1 MSSAVYYKFK
11 SQKEPSKVLFDG
23 TGISI
28 FDLKK
33 EILLANKLSDTADS
47 FDLIISNPDT
57 KEEYKDDTEIISRSM
72 SVTARRL
79 PASRPGKG
87 TAIRYVSGSMPV
99 MGGGRNDLKRTQ
111 KVGGTDSVAPAVTT
125 PIPTGNEED
134 MISAMFQAQ
143 GQQWEQT
150 QEHMANATP
159 IYYKPNHQPH
169 VPDHPP
175 PPGYVCYRCGQK
187 GHWIQACPTN
197 NDPTWEGKRVRRTT
211 GIPKSFLK
219 TVAKPADED
228 SGTYMINGE
237 GEFVVAVA
245 DESSW
250 KNFQDKAKASKDQTG
265 KPDDPELEDPI
276 SHRLFSKPV
285 KTPCCNTT
293 YSEEGIQQS
302 LLDNDFI
309 CPKCGAD
316 EILLDSLKPDTEME
330 ERVKKYREE
339 KGLDS
344 PKAEKAELSSD
355 NGKRKRDS
363 EDESE
368 ATGNEAKKL
377 KEGDDKSESPESVD
391 GEISTKDGLNSTMP
405 PLMPGVMSMPPM
417 IPGMPMPPMIPGMPM
432 PPMPMMPGMPFMP
445 NMPNMPN
452 MPPMSNMPPMPNMGM
467 PPFMMGPNNGFNNG
481 GPGNNNT
488 NNGPGNFNNNGPGN
502 FNNNNFNRN
511 NGNRYQSNRGGYN
524 NNKRYQNRNN
534 NYNNNNNN
542 NNSNNN

>member
-57 KEEYKDDTEIISRSM
+57 KEEYKDDTEIVSRSM

-99 MGGGRNDLKRTQ
+99 MGSGRNDPKRSQ
-111 KVGGTDSVAPAVTT
+111 KNGGTDSVAPAVTT
-125 PIPTGNEED
+125 PIPSGNEED

-250 KNFQDKAKASKDQTG
+250 KNFQDKAKASKEQTS

-276 SHRLFSKPV
+276 SHRLFIKPV

-293 YSEEGIQQS
+293 YSEDSIQQS
-302 LLDNDFI
+302 LLDNDFV
-309 CPKCGAD
+309 CPKCGAE
-316 EILLDSLKPDTEME
+316 EILLDSLKPNPEME

-344 PKAEKAELSSD
+344 PKNSNAELASED
-355 NGKRKRDS
+355 GKRKRDS
-363 EDESE
+363 EDESL
-368 ATGNEAKKL
+368 TNDDQVKKL
-377 KEGDDKSESPESVD
+377 KESDDKRESPEVVD
-391 GEISTKDGLNSTMP
+391 GEISTKDGPPPMM
-405 PLMPGVMSMPPM
+405 PLMPGMPPM
-417 IPGMPMPPMIPGMPM
+417 PPLIPGMPMPPMMPGMSM
-432 PPMPMMPGMPFMP
+432 PHMPMMPGMPFMP
-445 NMPNMPN
+445 NMPNMP
-452 MPPMSNMPPMPNMGM
+452 M
-467 PPFMMGPNNGFNNG
+467 PPFMMGSNPGFSNG
-481 GPGNNNT
+481 GPGNGNN
-488 NNGPGNFNNNGPGN
+488 NNNGPGS
-502 FNNNNFNRN
+502 FNNNNGPNNFNIGAFNNNNYNRN
-511 NGNRYQSNRGGYN
+511 NGNRYQNNRGGYS
-524 NNKRYQNRNN
+524 NRKYPNRG
-534 NYNNNNNN
+534 NYNNN
-542 NNSNNN
+542 